1 VTQGWRPSRTAVHAA
16 RTVFLAVA
24 LGLCVYAIVV
34 ERRGLGDGLRQL
46 NALSVVGALGCVLL
60 ALGASMLEW
69 RTVLGDLGSPLP
81 KAPAARI
88 FFLAQLGKYVPGSVW
103 VAVGQMELAKACG
116 VPRQRSAAAYV
127 VVALLTLVSAL
138 VVAGVLL
145 PFVAGGGVT
154 EYWWLFLVAPIG
166 LVFLIPPLLNT
177 LLERVLRVT
186 RASSHHMELTFGG
199 VGRAWGWG
207 LLGWFGFGVQIWL
220 LATSLGAPAGQAF
233 AVAVGGF
240 ALAWA
245 AGFLAVFAPAGAG
258 AREAALVL
266 TLSPVLSTADAI
278 VVALVSRLLMTV
290 ADLGTAAAAV
300 LIGRHSSSRA
310 ATGA

>member
-1 VTQGWRPSRTAVHAA
+1 MTKGWRPSPTAVRAA
-16 RTVFLAVA
+16 RTVFFAVA

-34 ERRGLGDGLRQL
+34 EWRGLGDALRQL
-46 NALSVVGALGCVLL
+46 NAPSIAGALGCVLL

-81 KAPAARI
+81 KGPAARI
-88 FFLAQLGKYVPGSVW
+88 FFLSQLGKYVPGSVW
-103 VAVGQMELAKACG
+103 VAVGQMELAKARG
-116 VPRQRSAAAYV
+116 VPRHRSAAAYI
-127 VVALLTLVSAL
+127 VVAILTVVSAL
-138 VVAGVLL
+138 VLAGVLL
-145 PFVAGGGVT
+145 PFVAGGGLT

-166 LVFLIPPLLNT
+166 LVVLMPPLLNT

-186 RASSHHMELTFGG
+186 RASSHDVELTFGG

-207 LLGWFGFGVQIWL
+207 LLGWFGFGGQIWL
-220 LATSLGAPAGQAF
+220 LATSLGAPAGEAF
-233 AVAVGGF
+233 VVAVGGF

-290 ADLGTAAAAV
+290 ADLGTAGAAV
-300 LIGRHSSSRA
+300 LIGRRSSSSVA
-310 ATGA
+310 PGA